1 MELRDV
7 EILPIGTLVHK
18 WCFMILAIVPPKSW
32 PLDHVEGV
40 AWLKMATPNLLPIVV
55 DLLEHESFFWVAIFY
70 VNMSNIYVTTAM
82 DVRTH
87 LIPWNIHLGLLS
99 LIAT

>member
-1 MELRDV
+1 MKRGDTKLDRSFSVDVWSRLHLELRDV

-40 AWLKMATPNLLPIVV
+40 AWLKMATPNLL
-55 DLLEHESFFWVAIFY
+55 H
-70 VNMSNIYVTTAM
+70 
-82 DVRTH
+82 R
-87 LIPWNIHLGLLS
+87 
-99 LIAT
+99 